1 MCDTSG
7 TPGYMAPE
15 VLMREPQGTGVD
27 WYAIG
32 IVTHELMKGVRPWPG
47 DTREEYMKNVIA
59 EQFFLTK
66 AQAPEGWN
74 NEALDFVNKCVKRR
88 IN

>member
-15 VLMREPQGTGVD
+15 VLMREPQGTAVD
-27 WYAIG
+27 YYALG
-32 IVTHELMKGVRPWPG
+32 IVTHEIMLGCRPYAG
-47 DTREEYMKNVIA
+47 DTRESYMKAVVA

-66 AQAPEGWN
+66 AQAPDGWT
-74 NEALDFVNKCVKRR
+74 NESLDFINKCVKRKV
-88 IN
+88 N